1 MLVKMAR
8 EGFKMSI
15 GKNIRRIG
23 GKIWRTLVNDLG
35 DIPFGGFN
43 TVTGESDF
51 CENRS
56 WSRADGK
63 RAKHGKDNRYQRAR

>member
-51 CENRS
+51 CFGFS
-56 WSRADGK
+56 
-63 RAKHGKDNRYQRAR
+63 